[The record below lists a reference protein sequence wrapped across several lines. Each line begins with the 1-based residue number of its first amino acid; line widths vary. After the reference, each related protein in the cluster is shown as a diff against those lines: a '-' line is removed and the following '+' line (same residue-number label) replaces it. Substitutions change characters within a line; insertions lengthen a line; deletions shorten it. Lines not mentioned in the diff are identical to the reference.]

1 MASADR
7 QTVAGARGAALAS
20 QQIGERR
27 RPRIGAAPIILLTA
41 ALEVPAMVMRLGGI
55 HIGTVVD
62 TAIFGLAI
70 VSAAFILAWAA
81 EAAEV
86 EISQALAVAFIALI
100 AVLPEYAV
108 DMTFAWKAGQ
118 DPEYAP
124 YAVANMTGGN
134 RLLIGLGW
142 SFVFFLFWYRTRGK
156 LLRLER
162 GHSIDVI
169 ALGAATAYSLTIPFK
184 GSISLVDTAVL
195 AAIFVVYVIIIAR
208 LESEEPELVGPAR
221 AVGTLPRTQRR
232 IALLAMFLFAAVG
245 IFLAAEP
252 FAEGLI
258 HTGTELGIDEF
269 LLVQWLAPLASE
281 APEFLVAGILAYRGR
296 ATVAMG
302 ALLSSKVNQW
312 TLLIGGLPVA
322 YSASSG
328 ALDSLPLDS
337 RQQHE
342 VWLTAGQSA
351 FAVAVLVSLSLEAR
365 EAIALL
371 GLFLIQFF
379 IPIDGVHLAM
389 TYVYL
394 VLAIGIFLLNRR
406 DIRAL
411 FAGARAELR
420 ELAEAR
426 ARAREEVRAPPG

>member
-1 MASADR
+1 MVLRLSGIHLG
-7 QTVAGARGAALAS
+7 TVA
-20 QQIGERR
+20 
-27 RPRIGAAPIILLTA
+27 
-41 ALEVPAMVMRLGGI
+41 
-55 HIGTVVD
+55 D
-62 TAIFGLAI
+62 TAVFGLAI
-70 VSAAFILAWAA
+70 VSAAFLLAWAA

-86 EISQALAVAFIALI
+86 EISQALAVAFIALV

-108 DMTFAWKAGQ
+108 DMTFAWKAGT
-118 DPEYAP
+118 DPEFAP
-124 YAVANMTGGN
+124 FAVANMTGGN

-142 SFVFFLFWYRTRGK
+142 SFVFFLFWFRTRAK
-156 LLRLER
+156 FLKLER

-169 ALGAATAYSLTIPFK
+169 ALGLATAYSLTIPFK
-184 GSISLVDTAVL
+184 GSISLVDTVVL
-195 AAIFVVYVIIIAR
+195 GAIFVGYVAIIAR

-221 AVGTLPRTQRR
+221 AIGALPRSRR
-232 IALLAMFLFAAVG
+232 RAALIAMFLFAAVG

-322 YSASSG
+322 FSAASG
-328 ALDSLPLDS
+328 GFDALPLDT

-342 VWLTAGQSA
+342 VWLTAAQSA
-351 FAVAVLVSLSLEAR
+351 FAVAVLVSLSLNRKEAL
-365 EAIALL
+365 ALL
-371 GLFLIQFF
+371 GLFLVQFL

-394 VLAIGIFLLNRR
+394 VLAVGIFLLNRH
-406 DIRAL
+406 DVRAL
-411 FAGARAELR
+411 FASARAELR
-420 ELAEAR
+420 EVAASR
-426 ARAREEVRAPPG
+426 SS

>member
-1 MASADR
+1 MTEQQPSATR
-7 QTVAGARGAALAS
+7 SSGRS
-20 QQIGERR
+20 F
-27 RPRIGAAPIILLTA
+27 GAAPIILSIGV
-41 ALEVPAMVMRLGGI
+41 LELPAMVLRLGGI
-55 HIGTVVD
+55 HLGVVAD

-70 VSAAFILAWAA
+70 VSAAFLLAWAA

-86 EISQALAVAFIALI
+86 EISQALAVAFIALV

-108 DMTFAWKAGQ
+108 DMTFAWKAGT
-118 DPEYAP
+118 DPSFAP
-124 YAVANMTGGN
+124 FAVANMTGGN

-156 LLRLER
+156 FLKLDRS
-162 GHSIDVI
+162 HSIDVI

-184 GSISLVDTAVL
+184 GSISLVDTVVL
-195 AAIFVVYVIIIAR
+195 TSIFVLYVLVIAR

-221 AVGTLPRTQRR
+221 AIGGLPRTQRR
-232 IALLAMFLFAAVG
+232 LVLIGMFLFAALG
-245 IFLAAEP
+245 IFLSAEP

-258 HTGTELGIDEF
+258 HTGVELGIDEF

-312 TLLIGGLPVA
+312 TLLLGGLPVA
-322 YSASSG
+322 FSASSG
-328 ALDSLPLDS
+328 GLEALPLDA
-337 RQQHE
+337 RQQQE
-342 VWLTAGQSA
+342 VWLTAAQSA
-351 FAVAVLVSLSLEAR
+351 FAVAVLVSLSLSRTEALG
-365 EAIALL
+365 LL
-371 GLFLIQFF
+371 GLFLVQFF
-379 IPIDGVHLAM
+379 VPVDGIREAM

-394 VLAIGIFLLNRR
+394 ALALLIFILNRR

-411 FAGARAELR
+411 FSSARAELR
-420 ELAEAR
+420 ELADGR
-426 ARAREEVRAPPG
+426 SP